1 MCGHCNVRFSIRSFF
16 AFKMARVAD
25 CTPCNMV
32 FDDVITGYH
41 VYKDVWDPIL
51 YEELVCER
59 EPQNAHDQN
68 AIKLLKGG
76 VIVGHVLRHFSRL
89 FWYLLLAGT
98 RITATVIGA
107 RQHLRNNGLEVPCR
121 YKLKGPK
128 SSMMKAGVDNK
139 RCLLS

>member
-1 MCGHCNVRFSIRSFF
+1 MSFF

-25 CTPCNMV
+25 CTPRNMV
-32 FDDVITGYH
+32 FDDVITGHH
-41 VYKDVWDPIL
+41 VYKYLWDPIL
-51 YEELVCER
+51 NEELVCER

-76 VIVGHVLRHFSRL
+76 VIVGHVPRHFSRV
-89 FWYLLLAGT
+89 FAYLLLSGT

-107 RQHLRNNGLEVPCR
+107 RQNLRNNGLEVPCR

-128 SSMMKAGVDNK
+128 KQLISDQF
-139 RCLLS
+139 LE